1 MAEEFELRHYIV
13 QDDVTREDLGVAT
26 IKHATKP
33 ATHIKHWITFPDGTV
48 RKQYNA
54 RRILDT
60 EADLLIAF
68 ESLPQ
73 LKVSYRPIAEH
84 FAGYEGLYCFFMVI
98 FFGLSML
105 AGLVLMV
112 ALVAGSIDTI
122 INNFASY
129 YAASFLLYGTV
140 ASTLVY
146 LFSNQFACPRREQ
159 LTADDLEMNL
169 IVGRISKKAREERK
183 AKANEAILRDVLVD
197 TRVKHPPTNEKGIPH
212 QSVNPFRFVL

>member
-1 MAEEFELRHYIV
+1 M
-13 QDDVTREDLGVAT
+13 TREDLGVAT

-84 FAGYEGLYCFFMVI
+84 FAGYEGLYCFFMVV
-98 FFGLSML
+98 FFTLSMVV
-105 AGLVLMV
+105 GFVLII
-112 ALVAGSIDTI
+112 ALI
-122 INNFASY
+122 IGKIEQLISFPFSY
-129 YAASFLLYGTV
+129 YIASFLLYGTV

-197 TRVKHPPTNEKGIPH
+197 TRVKHPPPMKKG
-212 QSVNPFRFVL
+212 FRIKA